1 LQWIIKK
8 TTQNLQWI
16 FKMEYYKRHID
27 KELEDWALSRV
38 RKPFLLRG
46 ARQVGKSSSVR
57 KLGEKFEYFLE
68 INFEKEDDM
77 FELFETAGSLHPQIL
92 CNKISLLKETPI
104 IPGKTLLFLDE
115 IQSSP
120 RAISSL
126 RFFYEDYPDLH
137 VIAAGSL
144 LEFALEE
151 LPSFGVGRIRSLFMY
166 PFSFSE
172 FLSASG
178 NKMLLEAIENATPEC
193 PLDDAIHRKALEFLR
208 IFLIIGGMPETI
220 ATYMMETDLY
230 KCQFVLDDLMV
241 TLRSDFAKYKRRIPS
256 LQISTAFDSVVKQT
270 GKKFIFSIVGQEY
283 SFYQIKQALELM
295 KKADL
300 VIPVVHTS
308 ASGLPLGAEVNPK
321 KQKLILYDTGILQRL
336 QDLNLSNILLSNDF
350 DLVNKGCLAEM
361 YVGLE
366 LLKASSCYVPK
377 QLYYWQREQKN
388 NQAEIDYVIQKGDKI
403 IPIEVKSGTSGKMQS
418 LHLFLKEKKS
428 EYGIRTSLENF
439 CKYDKIRVYPLYA
452 IENLVNQ

>member
-1 LQWIIKK
+1 MQWIIK
-8 TTQNLQWI
+8 
-16 FKMEYYKRHID
+16 MEYYNRHID
-27 KELEDWALSRV
+27 KELEQWALSRG
-38 RKPFLLRG
+38 RKPLLLRG

-68 INFEKEDDM
+68 INFEKDNDM
-77 FELFETAGSLHPQIL
+77 LELFETAGSLHPQTL

-115 IQSSP
+115 IQSSL

-137 VIAAGSL
+137 IIAAGSL

-172 FLSASG
+172 FLSANG
-178 NKMLLEAIENATPEC
+178 NKMLLDAIENATPEC

-208 IFLIIGGMPETI
+208 VFLIIGGMPETV
-220 ATYMMETDLY
+220 ATYIKENDLF
-230 KCQFVLDDLMV
+230 KCQFILDDLMV

-256 LQISTAFDSVVKQT
+256 LQISTAFESVVKQA
-270 GKKFIFSIVGQEY
+270 GKKFIFSVVGQEY
-283 SFYQIKQALELM
+283 SFYQIKQALELL

-300 VIPVVHTS
+300 VISVVHTS
-308 ASGLPLGAEVNPK
+308 ASGLPLGAEINPK
-321 KQKLILYDTGILQRL
+321 KQKLILHDTGILQRL
-336 QDLNLSNILLSNDF
+336 QDLNLANILLSSDF
-350 DLVNKGCLAEM
+350 DLINKGYIAEM

-366 LLKASSCYVPK
+366 LLKASSCYIPK

-388 NQAEIDYVIQKGDKI
+388 NQAEVDYVIQNGDKI

-418 LHLFLKEKKS
+418 LHLFLKEKKI

-439 CKYDKIRVYPLYA
+439 CKYDKIKVYPLYA
-452 IENLVNQ
+452 IGNVMRK